1 MKRWIIYML
10 LTVVTAVGLQAA
22 PDADDRGKGKKE
34 KTSALAMK
42 PKKLSKSSA
51 KNRKQVTRDRQK
63 HMADIKR
70 SQKRQNK

>member
-10 LTVVTAVGLQAA
+10 LSVVTAVGLQAA
-22 PDADDRGKGKKE
+22 PDSEDRGKGKKE
-34 KTSALAMK
+34 KSSTLAMK
-42 PKKLSKSSA
+42 PKKLSKHTA

-70 SQKRQNK
+70 SQKKNNR